1 MIVLGKNFT
10 LIDSDSAV
18 VMDMSKKL
26 EKISKYLSLVLRHKP
41 EQIGITLDKNGWTDI
56 HQLIL
61 QSNTNGFELDEA
73 IIFEVVATSDKQ
85 RFAISEDGTNIRA
98 NQGHSIAVDLEL
110 VSLVPPDFL
119 LHGTAARFLD
129 SILINGLSKMS
140 RQHVH
145 LTGNSDSAMTVGARY
160 GQPIL
165 LRIDSKSMSK
175 KGHTFYKSENGVWL
189 VSAVPPEYISLA

>member
-1 MIVLGKNFT
+1 MIVLRKNFT
-10 LIDSDSAV
+10 FNDYDSILV
-18 VMDMSKKL
+18 TDMAKKL
-26 EKISKYLSLVLRHKP
+26 EKISNYLSLVLRHKP
-41 EQIGITLDKNGWTDI
+41 EQIGIVLDKNGWTNI

-73 IIFEVVATSDKQ
+73 TIFEVVATSDKQ

-98 NQGHSIAVDLEL
+98 NQGHSIAVDLEHA
-110 VSLVPPDFL
+110 SLIPPDFL

-145 LTGNSDSAMTVGARY
+145 LTENSDSAMAVGTRY
-160 GQPIL
+160 GKPVL
-165 LRIDSKSMSK
+165 LRIDSNSMSK
-175 KGHTFYKSENGVWL
+175 KGYTFYKSENGVWL
-189 VSAVPPEYISLA
+189 VSAVPPEYISVA